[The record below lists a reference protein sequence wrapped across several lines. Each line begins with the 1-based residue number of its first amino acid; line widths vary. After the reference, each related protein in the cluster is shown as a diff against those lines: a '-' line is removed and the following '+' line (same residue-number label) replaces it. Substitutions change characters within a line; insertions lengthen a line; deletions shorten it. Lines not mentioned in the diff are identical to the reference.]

1 MCIVR
6 GSRWTVWRGAHR
18 AHKTAS
24 AQSAA
29 YRYLTI
35 AATTIN
41 FATHALCI
49 YHALPLPLQTLP
61 SSVSSPSPTSFPAC
75 NMAFAVAS
83 TASAFV
89 AGRPVNATCTTGRP
103 AARAASL
110 RMSSEKDK
118 YKTVGDKAQDV
129 RNKEESG
136 EARGAEPT
144 APGATKDAEG
154 STNIYAKV
162 PPVSVSQ
169 STPTNVPKIA
179 IAIAAAL
186 LVGAALVTIV
196 PFDKP
201 AEIAVEQ
208 GEATPAEVGLSQ

>member
-1 MCIVR
+1 
-6 GSRWTVWRGAHR
+6 
-18 AHKTAS
+18 
-24 AQSAA
+24 
-29 YRYLTI
+29 
-35 AATTIN
+35 
-41 FATHALCI
+41 
-49 YHALPLPLQTLP
+49 
-61 SSVSSPSPTSFPAC
+61 
-75 NMAFAVAS
+75 
-83 TASAFV
+83 
-89 AGRPVNATCTTGRP
+89 
-103 AARAASL
+103 
-110 RMSSEKDK
+110 MSSEKDK

>member
-1 MCIVR
+1 
-6 GSRWTVWRGAHR
+6 
-18 AHKTAS
+18 
-24 AQSAA
+24 
-29 YRYLTI
+29 
-35 AATTIN
+35 
-41 FATHALCI
+41 
-49 YHALPLPLQTLP
+49 
-61 SSVSSPSPTSFPAC
+61 
-75 NMAFAVAS
+75 MAFAVAS
-83 TASAFV
+83 AASAFV

-129 RNKEESG
+129 RDKEVSG
-136 EARGAEPT
+136 EARGDEPT

-179 IAIAAAL
+179 AAIAAAL
-186 LVGAALVTIV
+186 LVSAALVTIV

-201 AEIAVEQ
+201 AEVAVEQ